1 VARWIQEHP
10 PTPIGLRVYR
20 LGSEGNSLRFGFVKL
35 TTCGEPGER
44 LLPAFQVGVDE
55 DTLGVVARGAW
66 QNSTGPKP
74 STSTVT
80 GCGSRSSVPT

>member
-1 VARWIQEHP
+1 
-10 PTPIGLRVYR
+10 
-20 LGSEGNSLRFGFVKL
+20 
-35 TTCGEPGER
+35 
-44 LLPAFQVGVDE
+44 VGVDE
-55 DTLGVVARGAW
+55 DNLGVVARGAW